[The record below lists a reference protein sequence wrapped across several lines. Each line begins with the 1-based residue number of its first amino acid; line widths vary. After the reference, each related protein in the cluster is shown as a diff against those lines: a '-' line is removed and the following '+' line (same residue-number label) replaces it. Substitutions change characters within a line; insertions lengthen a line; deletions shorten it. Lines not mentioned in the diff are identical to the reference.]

1 MGSPA
6 FDLLFAAAKQ
16 QSASRIAIYH
26 AQVHPALHSLSQTCK
41 LTLLQSFKPFILDIQ
56 AMGLDIS
63 ALQGEYDLALLVPSK
78 DKKQSLGWMA
88 DALLHLKE
96 EGKLMV
102 ACENQYGAKSY
113 EAALK
118 KLAGRVTSTSKSK
131 CRLFFAQKTSSLDA
145 VLQEQ
150 WIEEAKPHVISSH
163 GLWAQ
168 PGLFS
173 WKKADVGSQ
182 LLLQHVPPLS
192 GKVMDLCC
200 GYGLLAAHIIKTS
213 PEITHLSLVEADSL
227 ALDCAA
233 KNTVHFSDV
242 SLHHL
247 DAVTELLPKHM
258 NAVVCNPPF
267 HTGQSRDV
275 ELGQTIVNKAC
286 GALTHGGELY
296 LVANRQ
302 LPYEHILKEHLR
314 EVECLAAQDG
324 FKVIRGKK

>member
-1 MGSPA
+1 MDSPA
-6 FDLLFAAAKQ
+6 LSLLLEAAGQ
-16 QSASRIAIYH
+16 QSASRIAVYH
-26 AQVHPALHSLSQTCK
+26 AQAHPDLYALSQQCD

-88 DALLHLKE
+88 DALLHLKAD
-96 EGKLMV
+96 GKLMV

-118 KLAGRVTSTSKSK
+118 KLAGQTASTSKSK
-131 CRLFFAQKTSSLDA
+131 CRLFSAKKTPKLDA
-145 VLQEQ
+145 ALQKQ

-168 PGLFS
+168 AGLFS

-182 LLLQHVPPLS
+182 MLLKHLPQLS

-200 GYGLLAAHIIKTS
+200 GYGLLAADIKKHEDVS
-213 PEITHLSLVEADSL
+213 EIHLVEADSL
-227 ALDCAA
+227 ALACAE
-233 KNTVHFSDV
+233 KNMQGLEKAVY
-242 SLHHL
+242 HHV
-247 DAVTELLPKHM
+247 DAVVEALPAHM
-258 NAVVCNPPF
+258 NAMVCNPPF
-267 HTGQSRDV
+267 HTGQTRDV
-275 ELGQTIVNKAC
+275 ALGEKIVSKAC

-302 LPYEHILKEHLR
+302 LPYEHILKAHLR
-314 EVECLAAQDG
+314 SMQTLAQGDG
-324 FKVIRGKK
+324 FKVIWGKK